1 MYGGAHVEAKG
12 QFAGDNYLLPLSG
25 SWGSKSGQSWRQALL
40 PAESFLPSPPG
51 LRFFTQP

>member
-1 MYGGAHVEAKG
+1 MGGAHVEAKG

-40 PAESFLPSPPG
+40 PAESFLPFPPG